1 MSELGVV
8 AIGRNEGERLRR
20 CLTSLSG
27 QGLTIVYVDS
37 GSEDGSVELA
47 QSMGADV
54 VELDMSRPFTAARA
68 RNQGAERLCELD
80 PRVRFVQF
88 IDGDCELAEG
98 WLEKAQRALE
108 DHPRAAVVSGRLRER
123 HPDASV
129 YNRLADLEWDT
140 PIGEA
145 RACGGIAMIRL
156 GAFDEAGCFDPAVI
170 AGEEPE
176 LCLRLRRNGW
186 TILRIDAEMAL
197 HDMGMTRFRQ
207 WWNRAVRA
215 GHAYAEGFAMHGRG
229 PDRHFYRETRSIL
242 IWGILMPVLAL
253 GLAWPTRGLSL
264 ALLAGYFLLYR
275 KITRYYTEQRFW
287 PSPLARLNATW
298 IVLAKFPEA
307 VGLIRYGIGALTG
320 KRSAVIEHRPVEPA
334 GEAETE
340 ARGPLA
346 RVTSQDRSGALPR
359 R

>member
-8 AIGRNEGERLRR
+8 VIGRNEGERLRR

-27 QGLTIVYVDS
+27 QGVTVVYVDS
-37 GSEDGSVELA
+37 GSEDGSVELGR
-47 QSMGADV
+47 SMGAEV
-54 VELDMSRPFTAARA
+54 VELDMSRPFTAARG
-68 RNQGAERLCELD
+68 RNQGAERLREVD
-80 PRVRFVQF
+80 PQVRFVQF

-98 WLEKAQRALE
+98 WLEKARETLE
-108 DHPRAAVVSGRLRER
+108 EHPRAAIVCGRLRER
-123 HPDASV
+123 HPERSV

-140 PIGEA
+140 PVGEA
-145 RACGGIAMIRL
+145 RACGGVAMIRL
-156 GAFDEAGCFDPAVI
+156 DAFEEARGFNPAVI

-176 LCLRLRRNGW
+176 LCVRLRRNGW
-186 TILRIDAEMAL
+186 MILRIDAEMAL

-215 GHAYAEGFAMHGRG
+215 GHAYAEGYAMHCRG
-229 PDRHFYRETRSIL
+229 PDRHFSRETRSIL
-242 IWGILMPVLAL
+242 IWGILLPILTL

-275 KITRYYTEQRFW
+275 KITRFYQEQRSW
-287 PSPLARLNATW
+287 PKSLARLNSTW

-320 KRSAVIEHRPVEPA
+320 KRSAVIEHRPIEAA
-334 GEAETE
+334 GTPEAE
-340 ARGPLA
+340 AQVPSSA
-346 RVTSQDRSGALPR
+346 
-359 R
+359 